1 MPKEYVISDL
11 HFNHKNILDY
21 ERNEFN
27 DINEHDE
34 YIVLRWNKTVKMEDI
49 VYFLGDLT
57 MSIDREYLINLISRL
72 NGYKIMIKGNHD
84 EKRVSF
90 YKFLGFNEVYDSPI
104 FIENGKI
111 LLSHVPLKEA
121 RDSPYFINVH
131 GHLHNDEV
139 INNKNYI
146 CVSAKTV
153 SYRPVNLGRIR
164 ERARNNLKEVFKN
177 EKNAWYR
184 EVLSTSEEFYKVNEN
199 IF

>member
-1 MPKEYVISDL
+1 
-11 HFNHKNILDY
+11 
-21 ERNEFN
+21 
-27 DINEHDE
+27 
-34 YIVLRWNKTVKMEDI
+34 MEDI

-57 MSIDREYLINLISRL
+57 MSIDREYLMNLISRL

-84 EKRVSF
+84 EKWVSF
-90 YKFLGFNEVYDSPI
+90 YKSLGFNEVYDSPI

-153 SYRPVNLGRIR
+153 SYRPVNLGRIK
-164 ERARNNLKEVFKN
+164 ERVRNNLKEVFKN

-184 EVLSTSEEFYKVNEN
+184 EELSTSEEFYKVNEN
-199 IF
+199 IFKDRQIKSKI